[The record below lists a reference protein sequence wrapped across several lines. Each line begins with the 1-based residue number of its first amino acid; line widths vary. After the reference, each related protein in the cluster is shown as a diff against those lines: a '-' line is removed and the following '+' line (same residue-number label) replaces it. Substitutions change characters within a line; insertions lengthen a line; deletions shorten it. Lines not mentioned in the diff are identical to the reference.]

1 MRVLSS
7 LLFVLILFAGWLP
20 AQVPSSSA
28 MAPAGSAQASPAW
41 GNVSVT
47 PIAGA
52 RPGTLRQL
60 VTLRSSAKGGPAVD
74 RSALAQAL
82 RGPAK
87 DEATLHAVRVAIA
100 ELRRV
105 CEIERQPFAQRLE
118 LLGGRIVE
126 PFWLIDAC
134 VVELPAHRVG
144 ELRADPDVA
153 RVDADTLVGL
163 AAPIDEA
170 ASTANHAVRQVHKL
184 GLRGQGLTMAILDTG
199 LDEKVGQLS
208 RPHAVYYPDGDPSNK
223 TGPGIA
229 GSRLLANIQ
238 VGKQSPDDVSG
249 HGTAVSA
256 VAVGARWNQLRG
268 VGAGHAPEAL
278 IVGYALADTKSGET
292 QASTM
297 VRACEALVQDCKL
310 YGYGVANFSYLG
322 HPDPMHPAQQALDRA
337 QQIADLLITT
347 PAGNSG
353 ITTQFSMS
361 NANGLAVGAVHS
373 NTRRVALFSS
383 RGPLHGDSQRFFPD
397 LCACGVGLVMP
408 EVDNEAT
415 TYSTIGTSTAAPQV
429 GGSALLLRG
438 LLPHLSALET
448 KAALLASTDDVSM
461 HNQLPPY
468 DTRNA
473 YGLGYLRSDR
483 LIDFA
488 RNQRGL
494 WRSATLD
501 PSSQELRVPFSFE
514 KGKRYGIVVTWHR
527 MDVTRPDWSDLR
539 LSVQDGPQ
547 ELVFSD
553 DTRNLYEKLVF
564 DATSSQTLDV
574 VASVKNLVDPQLPI
588 GLVICELDAPSRL
601 GAIHTLG
608 PSCRGS
614 GKGQGIRRILPEGK
628 ADVFGDT
635 WSPVPLGHFNHRFMQ
650 LFDMRSQTQAMRIEG
665 LALRHDDIEVFR
677 HLDYEVELEVRMG
690 YAKHRPG
697 KIDKVFANNYA
708 SAPIT
713 VMTRKRI
720 RLPVLESAN
729 TDPRNFE
736 IRLPFDKAFT
746 YAPVQGQYLVVE
758 LVRLDSNLGNT
769 GLFYMLD
776 ASSDPGLSV
785 SAVYENDPNATSGN
799 VWLGHGVI
807 FGFITSDGQGEAWPS
822 LTPVSVPILGR
833 SFRLEVDRARP
844 GSPGIFGFG
853 LSKDRWLGVPLPL
866 DFGLAGAPGC
876 MLHSSLD
883 LMHPVLFDSKGHGFV
898 DLPIPSWRSWAGLSL
913 YLQGVVL
920 DNKAN
925 SLGLVLTNAIEARVA
940 GDL

>member
-1 MRVLSS
+1 
-7 LLFVLILFAGWLP
+7 
-20 AQVPSSSA
+20 
-28 MAPAGSAQASPAW
+28 
-41 GNVSVT
+41 
-47 PIAGA
+47 
-52 RPGTLRQL
+52 
-60 VTLRSSAKGGPAVD
+60 
-74 RSALAQAL
+74 
-82 RGPAK
+82 
-87 DEATLHAVRVAIA
+87 
-100 ELRRV
+100 
-105 CEIERQPFAQRLE
+105 
-118 LLGGRIVE
+118 
-126 PFWLIDAC
+126 
-134 VVELPAHRVG
+134 
-144 ELRADPDVA
+144 
-153 RVDADTLVGL
+153 
-163 AAPIDEA
+163 
-170 ASTANHAVRQVHKL
+170 
-184 GLRGQGLTMAILDTG
+184 
-199 LDEKVGQLS
+199 
-208 RPHAVYYPDGDPSNK
+208 
-223 TGPGIA
+223 
-229 GSRLLANIQ
+229 
-238 VGKQSPDDVSG
+238 
-249 HGTAVSA
+249 
-256 VAVGARWNQLRG
+256 
-268 VGAGHAPEAL
+268 
-278 IVGYALADTKSGET
+278 
-292 QASTM
+292 
-297 VRACEALVQDCKL
+297 
-310 YGYGVANFSYLG
+310 
-322 HPDPMHPAQQALDRA
+322 
-337 QQIADLLITT
+337 
-347 PAGNSG
+347 
-353 ITTQFSMS
+353 
-361 NANGLAVGAVHS
+361 
-373 NTRRVALFSS
+373 
-383 RGPLHGDSQRFFPD
+383 
-397 LCACGVGLVMP
+397 
-408 EVDNEAT
+408 
-415 TYSTIGTSTAAPQV
+415 
-429 GGSALLLRG
+429 LRG

-785 SAVYENDPNATSGN
+785 SAVYGERPQRDFRQRLAGSRRDLRLHHQRRAGRSLAESDAGQRADSGPEFPPRGRSRAAGQPRHLRLRSLQGSLGWVCLCRSTS
-799 VWLGHGVI
+799 VWL
-807 FGFITSDGQGEAWPS
+807 AP
-822 LTPVSVPILGR
+822 
-833 SFRLEVDRARP
+833 RAACCTAA
-844 GSPGIFGFG
+844 SI
-853 LSKDRWLGVPLPL
+853 
-866 DFGLAGAPGC
+866 
-876 MLHSSLD
+876 
-883 LMHPVLFDSKGHGFV
+883 
-898 DLPIPSWRSWAGLSL
+898 
-913 YLQGVVL
+913 
-920 DNKAN
+920 
-925 SLGLVLTNAIEARVA
+925 
-940 GDL
+940 